1 MSYVTESL
9 QKQIRQQKEVNSEQ
23 EKINWDIEMKLSKAV
38 EEVDARIRN
47 YNLELMSLDLP
58 EGQTA
63 ADLQLDLSTRPSEV
77 FLPLQNLIKAKRT
90 EERSLLQQ
98 IQKLKIDLEKGQV
111 TKRTLQDDLA
121 KLERDRSDLAEEMA
135 SSTKAAEEE
144 DAKLTSE
151 IAEVKARLMELRTN
165 CEAEHAGVEGLRG
178 DLDLLRAK
186 LDEKAEVKAKKSEEG
201 LLFLEKALTKAEEAS
216 KAFTKV
222 KIEALEALKVRN
234 AKAIEKNEALAAEVK
249 AKVKKHHQEA

>member
-1 MSYVTESL
+1 MTESL

-151 IAEVKARLMELRTN
+151 IAEVKSRLMELRTN

-178 DLDLLRAK
+178 DLDLLKAK
-186 LDEKAEVKAKKSEEG
+186 AEEKAEIKARKAEQG
-201 LLFLEKALTKAEEAS
+201 LEFLEKALAKAEDTA
-216 KAFTKV
+216 KAFAKV
-222 KIEALEALKVRN
+222 KSEALEALKARQM
-234 AKAIEKNEALAAEVK
+234 KEQEKNEALASEIK
-249 AKVKKHHQEA
+249 AMVKKYEREA